1 MKALQFIK
9 PFCITA
15 VIAVGLIACEKEINT
30 FLPSQTDFTGKSFI
44 KVYNSVINT
53 SRNFVYINTVPV
65 TGAALAYGSLFPSV
79 AYYSVID
86 AGNNDVLIKDTLI
99 TTTQKPISFTAPF
112 DEGENYTIFTY
123 DTVNNTKYLVIKDN
137 IQQPTD
143 TTSRLRFAN
152 LIYSRTAVP
161 NVDIYSI
168 KRKENIFTNVPV
180 ASVTDFIPFSSG
192 IADTLYVRST
202 GTTTNLTQL
211 NGINAIQKRS
221 YTIVFRGIYGTTT
234 GTLARTLIN
243 FTTF

>member
-1 MKALQFIK
+1 MKALHFIK

-15 VIAVGLIACEKEINT
+15 VIAVGLFSCEKEITT

-53 SRNFVYINTVPV
+53 TRNFVYINTVPV
-65 TGAALAYGSLFPSV
+65 TGAALAYGTLFPSL

-86 AGNNDVLIKDTLI
+86 AGSNDVLIKDTLI
-99 TTTQKPISFTAPF
+99 TSTQKPISFTAPF

-123 DTVNNTKYLVIKDN
+123 DTVTNTKYLVVKDN

-152 LIYSRTAVP
+152 LVYSRTPVP

-168 KRKENIFTNVPV
+168 KRKENIFTNIPV
-180 ASVTDFIPFSSG
+180 ATVTDFIPFSSG
-192 IADTLYVRST
+192 ISDTLYVRST

-211 NGINAIQKRS
+211 NSIINTQKRS
-221 YTIVFRGIYGTTT
+221 YTIVFRGIYTTT
-234 GTLARTLIN
+234 SGTLGRTLISFN
-243 FTTF
+243 TF